1 MRKVKDLMGIL
12 SILVL
17 ILFGCSSSSSP
28 DWAYNFV
35 VWEDNIYVISDE
47 YTENIGNV
55 IGEVIRYSDH
65 EAVYK
70 GNFSNY
76 YKEGTKYYE
85 IKEVNTTEAIAI
97 QEEDSYRIANLKGK
111 YGKE

>member
-1 MRKVKDLMGIL
+1 MRKVKGLMGIL

-55 IGEVIRYSDH
+55 IGEVTKYSDH
-65 EAVYK
+65 EAVYNE
-70 GNFSNY
+70 NFSNY
-76 YKEGTKYYE
+76 YKKGTKYYE
-85 IKEVNTTEAIAI
+85 IKDVNTTEAIAI